1 MDSTPILEK
10 IGLSAEQAKLY
21 QTLLQHGPLSLFE
34 LAKRADLHRPKV
46 YQILPSLLEMGIL
59 STQMRGKRKIYRA
72 ENPELLEALFEKTK
86 SDFGN
91 ALTSLKK
98 LYTRDTNK
106 PFLKTIEGSRFSLA
120 IFDDMLGNLG
130 EGEVHYRYSS
140 RPEMQDDESYKLRR
154 KK

>member
-1 MDSTPILEK
+1 MDMAHILEK
-10 IGLSAEQAKLY
+10 IGLSREQATLY
-21 QTLLQHGPLSLFE
+21 QTLLQHGPLSLLE
-34 LAKRADLHRPKV
+34 LAKKANLHRPRV
-46 YQILPSLLEMGIL
+46 YQILPSLLEIGIL

-86 SDFGN
+86 SDFSD

-106 PFLKTIEGSRFSLA
+106 PFLKTLEGSRFSLA
-120 IFDDMLGNLG
+120 VFDDMLSKLG
-130 EGEVHYRYSS
+130 EGEMHYRYSS
-140 RPEMQDDESYKLRR
+140 RPEMQDDESYKRRR